1 MKISFNDK
9 ENVLYVEKDDSD
21 TRMSK
26 ESTFYYHL
34 AKKLSAMKFHGE
46 QHFFRKEMAKDGH
59 WVDPHVFYVTNK
71 KRTIRAY
78 DGFYATRNVA
88 ESFNKGEVIDLYLDV
103 FPV

>member
-9 ENVLYVEKDDSD
+9 KTVLYVEREDSD
-21 TRMSK
+21 TRMGK

-34 AKKLSAMKFHGE
+34 AKVLNAMKLCGE
-46 QHFFRKEMAKDGH
+46 THFFRKEMVKDGH
-59 WVDPHVFYVTNK
+59 WVDSHVFYVTNK

-103 FPV
+103 FPA